1 VRLGCLRDFVDCL
14 CCTGNSS
21 HISHGQLSVSNNTR
35 CRTHA
40 GLSGPLRRCGRQ
52 KGSGALSA
60 AEVAADLVGQ
70 LGVLE
75 LRTGKL
81 RPADPADLITHQ
93 APVDYDPDAKCPLW
107 LRTLEDSI
115 TMDQVGK
122 RAHAAL
128 GRANADSYAKEDAQ
142 VEQYLI
148 DELRGK

>member
-1 VRLGCLRDFVDCL
+1 MRLGCLRDFVDCL

-40 GLSGPLRRCGRQ
+40 GLSGPPRRCGRQ

-70 LGVLE
+70 LGVLQ

-107 LRTLEDSI
+107 LLTLEDSI
-115 TMDQVGK
+115 HNGYGK
-122 RAHAAL
+122 KCASNNGWDYGWESRSIGIRRSPSGA
-128 GRANADSYAKEDAQ
+128 
-142 VEQYLI
+142 
-148 DELRGK
+148 